1 MPLAYHTSISANPDP
16 TISLAFIE
24 ANYKV
29 LESLLRERTRQMRNE
44 GLRIEFEYYSKEY
57 EEEIE
62 MEPRPVGSGLWATLG
77 YLSHAQGGN
86 SSLEGTSTYYP
97 YGGFSPQAPMSN
109 HVPAHNGFM
118 YPSNDP
124 PNSYSFYTQPINPL
138 PNAPAYLN
146 HGPTGLFIDFTGY
159 MTLFVRWI
167 ENYPLP
173 DGLKMPSHVVS

>member
-1 MPLAYHTSISANPDP
+1 MG
-16 TISLAFIE
+16 
-24 ANYKV
+24 
-29 LESLLRERTRQMRNE
+29 NE

-62 MEPRPVGSGLWATLG
+62 MELRPAGVRETTPILRTRSPRTRRQRRRVVEFEESPNRDGSR
-77 YLSHAQGGN
+77 
-86 SSLEGTSTYYP
+86 
-97 YGGFSPQAPMSN
+97 APMSN
-109 HVPAHNGFM
+109 HVHAYNGFM

-124 PNSYSFYTQPINPL
+124 PNSYSFYTQPIDPL

-146 HGPTGLFIDFTGY
+146 HGPTGLFIDSTGY
-159 MTLFVRWI
+159 VTVFVRWI